1 MEYSGTNINFDLEMR
16 HFFFVL
22 FSNKSKKQM
31 GLKEVK
37 KNTLENVS

>member
-16 HFFFVL
+16 HFFL

>member
-16 HFFFVL
+16 HFFFL